1 MHVTPDNFCNGLLVE
16 SFSSSVSRREKEMA
30 KEKEREKET
39 TPNESSMQ
47 SNGAEGVHRL
57 KGMKT
62 CPSSRIFI
70 LRYFLVTR
78 LRVVYTAIP
87 LFLPWMRL
95 LEHVD
100 RPLRMIFS
108 MNTPLHSRL
117 RATPRNFDRFSHL
130 FSPFFAFFLFFNNCK
145 TNRTTVVLSFLS
157 STK

>member
-1 MHVTPDNFCNGLLVE
+1 
-16 SFSSSVSRREKEMA
+16 
-30 KEKEREKET
+30 
-39 TPNESSMQ
+39 MQ

-87 LFLPWMRL
+87 LFLSWMRL

-130 FSPFFAFFLFFNNCK
+130 FSPFFPFFLFFFFVKRNLQLFPHSDLGRKARSLRNICTLFSPSRYVK
-145 TNRTTVVLSFLS
+145 IASANRNSG
-157 STK
+157 

>member
-1 MHVTPDNFCNGLLVE
+1 
-16 SFSSSVSRREKEMA
+16 
-30 KEKEREKET
+30 
-39 TPNESSMQ
+39 MQ

-70 LRYFLVTR
+70 LRYFLVTH

-130 FSPFFAFFLFFNNCK
+130 FSPFFPFFLFFF
-145 TNRTTVVLSFLS
+145 FLLNVICNYS
-157 STK
+157 PIQIWVEKRVHYEIFALFFLHQGMLKLLLQIEIRDKIKKLRAT

>member
-1 MHVTPDNFCNGLLVE
+1 
-16 SFSSSVSRREKEMA
+16 
-30 KEKEREKET
+30 
-39 TPNESSMQ
+39 MQ

-130 FSPFFAFFLFFNNCK
+130 FSPFFPFFLFFLLNVICNYSPIQIWVEK
-145 TNRTTVVLSFLS
+145 RVHYEIFALFFLHQGMLKLLLQIEIRDKIKKLRG
-157 STK
+157 T

>member
-16 SFSSSVSRREKEMA
+16 SFSSSVSREEEKRWRRR
-30 KEKEREKET
+30 KKERRKERT
-39 TPNESSMQ
+39 RSDKLHRTNRQCSQMDPK
-47 SNGAEGVHRL
+47 GCHRL

-70 LRYFLVTR
+70 LRYFSLTR
-78 LRVVYTAIP
+78 LRVVYTATP
-87 LFLPWMRL
+87 LFLRWMRL

-117 RATPRNFDRFSHL
+117 RATPQNFDRFSHL
-130 FSPFFAFFLFFNNCK
+130 FSPFLPFFLSFFFFC
-145 TNRTTVVLSFLS
+145 
-157 STK
+157 